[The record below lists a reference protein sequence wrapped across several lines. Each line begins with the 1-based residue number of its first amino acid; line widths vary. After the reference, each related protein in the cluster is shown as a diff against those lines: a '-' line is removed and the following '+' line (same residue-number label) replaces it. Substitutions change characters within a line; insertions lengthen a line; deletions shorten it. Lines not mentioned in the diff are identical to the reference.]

1 MLQPLQLLGESL
13 VHYLL
18 PHVCA
23 CCGSDLP
30 MHNRPICLQCSL
42 ELPCTQFEN
51 LPDNPVE
58 KIFWGRLPLQ
68 NGCSHFYFSKDSA
81 LQSLLHQLKYKGR
94 EDIGRYLGREMGQAL
109 FISPRFSGIDAL
121 LPLPLHP
128 SRERK
133 RGYNQAL
140 LLSEGIS
147 EQTGWPILKNSL
159 HRKEATRTQ
168 TQMNRLERWENMEG
182 MFEINNPESIQNLHL
197 LLIDDVITTG
207 ATLEA
212 AGTALLK
219 VAGCQ
224 LSLASLA
231 YALR

>member
-1 MLQPLQLLGESL
+1 MLQSLQLLGESL

-30 MHNRPICLQCSL
+30 MQNRPICLQCSL
-42 ELPCTQFEN
+42 ELPCTAFEN
-51 LPDNPVE
+51 LPNNPVE

-68 NGCSHFYFSKDSA
+68 NACSHFYFTKDSA

-94 EDIGRYLGREMGQAL
+94 EDIGVYLGREMGEAL
-109 FISPRFSGIDAL
+109 SKSPRFAGIDAL
-121 LPLPLHP
+121 VPLPLHP

-140 LLSEGIS
+140 LLCEGIS
-147 EQTGWPILKNSL
+147 EQTGWPVLKNSIK
-159 HRKEATRTQ
+159 RKEATRTQ

-182 MFEINNPESIQNLHL
+182 MFEINKPESIQNLHL

-212 AGTALLK
+212 AGAALLK
-219 VAGCQ
+219 VKGCQ
-224 LSLASLA
+224 LTVASLA